1 MSLRTLLLRAAR
13 HGYDLILPILRPV
26 TPSVRIMLVRDGM
39 TLLIHHSYASKWY
52 FPGGGVKRGES
63 LAEAA
68 MREASEEVG
77 AIVHGEPRLLG
88 LYLGNHNGRSD
99 HVAVYVNETF
109 DLPGPPPET
118 WEIEG
123 CAWFSLT
130 NLPPDMQRSCRAR
143 VGEYL
148 QGGGPYSGDW

>member
-1 MSLRTLLLRAAR
+1 
-13 HGYDLILPILRPV
+13 
-26 TPSVRIMLVRDGM
+26 
-39 TLLIHHSYASKWY
+39 
-52 FPGGGVKRGES
+52 
-63 LAEAA
+63 

-99 HVAVYVNETF
+99 HVAVYVSETF
-109 DLPGPPPET
+109 DLPGPPPDT
-118 WEIEG
+118 WEVEG

>member
-1 MSLRTLLLRAAR
+1 VNLRTLLLRAAR
-13 HGYDLILPILRPV
+13 RGFDLWLAVARPV
-26 TPSVRIMLVRDGM
+26 TPSVRILLVRERM

-52 FPGGGVKRGES
+52 FPGGSVERGES
-63 LAEAA
+63 LMEAA
-68 MREASEEVG
+68 IREAREEVG

-88 LYLGNHNGRSD
+88 IYLSNRNGRSD
-99 HVAVYVNETF
+99 HVVVYVSEHF
-109 DLPGPPPET
+109 DLPDPPPDT

-130 NLPPDMQRSCRAR
+130 NLPPNTQSACRQR

-148 QGGGPYSGDW
+148 AGGGPYHGVW